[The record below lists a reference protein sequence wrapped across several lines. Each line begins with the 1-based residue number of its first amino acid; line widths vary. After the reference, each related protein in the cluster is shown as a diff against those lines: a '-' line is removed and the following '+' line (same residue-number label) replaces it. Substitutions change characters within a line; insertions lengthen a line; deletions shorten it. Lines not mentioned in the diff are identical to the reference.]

1 MSKVCDVCGKRRSL
15 GYTLARRGLPK
26 KKGGVGR
33 KITGKTRR
41 EFAPNLQRVRVMVN
55 GAARR
60 LRVCA
65 ACIRAGRI
73 TKAV

>member
-33 KITGKTRR
+33 KITGKTHR
-41 EFAPNLQRVRVMVN
+41 EFTPNLQRVRAMVN
-55 GAARR
+55 GATRR

>member
-15 GYTLARRGLPK
+15 GYRLARRGLPK

-41 EFAPNLQRVRVMVN
+41 EFVPNLQRVRATIN
-55 GAARR
+55 GTVRR
-60 LRVCA
+60 MRVCA
-65 ACIRAGRI
+65 ACIRAGRV